1 MTSIVERVLPEVNID
16 GDQVKSIVVSMIEE
30 FSNGEEKLDVFLC
43 KKDLDLLKALSNT
56 ANEVSDD
63 DTDDG
68 FASAI
73 AGIFD
78 GLEGDDSLIDGYPNV
93 KFHQDDSLLPG
104 DCQVKSR
111 YGLLDGR
118 ISTKLRKVHQELNG
132 ND

>member
-1 MTSIVERVLPEVNID
+1 M
-16 GDQVKSIVVSMIEE
+16 
-30 FSNGEEKLDVFLC
+30 
-43 KKDLDLLKALSNT
+43 
-56 ANEVSDD
+56 
-63 DTDDG
+63 DDG

-78 GLEGDDSLIDGYPNV
+78 GLEGDDSLIEGYPNV

-118 ISTKLRKVHQELNG
+118 ISTKLRKVRQELNG